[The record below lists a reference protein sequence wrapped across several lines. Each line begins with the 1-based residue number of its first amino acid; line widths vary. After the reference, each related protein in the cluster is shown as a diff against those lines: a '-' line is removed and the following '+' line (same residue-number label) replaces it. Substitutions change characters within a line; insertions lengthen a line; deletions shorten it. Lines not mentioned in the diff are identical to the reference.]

1 MAALPLAKLDPDKP
15 VLLPIAQDLL
25 RDALR
30 AQHKTVTTLAAEV
43 GISRKHLSNVL
54 NGAAPPGLRLLL
66 VLGAASGV
74 EPELLI
80 SLLDYGPEPEPA
92 PYGCMKGTIEVLCD
106 PTEPMTDWEMLDS

>member
-1 MAALPLAKLDPDKP
+1 MAALPLARLGRGQP
-15 VLLPIAQDLL
+15 VLLPVAQELL

-30 AQHKTVTTLAAEV
+30 AQHKTVTALAAEL

-54 NGAAPPGLRLLL
+54 NGRAPPGLRLLL
-66 VLGAASGV
+66 ALGAASGV
-74 EPELLI
+74 EPELLV

-106 PTEPMTDWEMLDS
+106 PTEPMTDWEMLES